1 MNSKE
6 VIVLRPDTTMTI
18 GTETPTG
25 EGDTK
30 TIDLQAT
37 MTEDP
42 WAKAGIG
49 IQTSVATTAIHR
61 GKCLPTI
68 RMRII
73 TFTGEI

>member
-6 VIVLRPDTTMTI
+6 VIILRPDTTTSI

-25 EGDTK
+25 EGVTK

-49 IQTSVATTAIHR
+49 IQTAVATTTIHQ

-68 RMRII
+68 RMRIT